1 MSNTNTISNRDL
13 DMNQISDNCEEKM
26 LNIELIHQIDDISI
40 ELRKILKLPTELV
53 EFDNFSPITYDDLS
67 QKIMNEFQGI
77 NIVDDVSSDY
87 SYMIKLN
94 DEIEIQNRK
103 VKFII
108 HIGTEM
114 SAEDR
119 LESLMHEMAHYIL
132 HSDNLKP
139 ATPIGKYRGSPVQEK
154 EANCL
159 SRAFLI
165 PRPYFL
171 KALTIYSRN
180 DGSVD
185 IREMASYFKVQE
197 SLIIERG
204 RDLMIWN

>member
-1 MSNTNTISNRDL
+1 
-13 DMNQISDNCEEKM
+13 M
-26 LNIELIHQIDDISI
+26 LNIELIRQIDDISI
-40 ELRKILKLPTELV
+40 ELRKILRLPTELI
-53 EFDNFSPITYDDLS
+53 EFDKFQPVEYDDLS
-67 QKIMNEFQGI
+67 KKIMDEFQDL
-77 NIVDDVSSDY
+77 NIVDDISSDY
-87 SYMIKLN
+87 SYMVKLK
-94 DEIEIQNRK
+94 DTVKVDDRDIE
-103 VKFII
+103 FEI

-119 LESLMHEMAHYIL
+119 VDSLMHEMAHYVL
-132 HSDNLKP
+132 HADNLKP
-139 ATPIGKYRGSPVQEK
+139 ATPLGKYKGSPVQEK

-185 IREMASYFKVQE
+185 IKEMAIYFRVQE

>member
-1 MSNTNTISNRDL
+1 
-13 DMNQISDNCEEKM
+13 M
-26 LNIELIHQIDDISI
+26 LNIELIRQIDDISI
-40 ELRKILKLPTELV
+40 ELRKILRLPTDV
-53 EFDNFSPITYDDLS
+53 IEFDKFQPVAYEDLS
-67 QKIMNEFQGI
+67 RKIMEEFQSV
-77 NIVDDVSSDY
+77 NIVNDISLDY
-87 SYMIKLN
+87 SYMVKLK
-94 DEIEIQNRK
+94 EK
-103 VKFII
+103 VKVADREIKFEI

-119 LESLMHEMAHYIL
+119 LESLMHEMGHYIL

-139 ATPIGKYRGSPVQEK
+139 ATPLGKYKGSPVQEK

-165 PRPYFL
+165 PRAYFL

-185 IREMASYFKVQE
+185 IKDMAQYFKVQE

>member
-1 MSNTNTISNRDL
+1 
-13 DMNQISDNCEEKM
+13 M
-26 LNIELIHQIDDISI
+26 LNIELIHQIDEISI
-40 ELRKILKLPTELV
+40 ELRKILDLPTELRD
-53 EFDNFSPITYDDLS
+53 FDNFQQIAYDELS
-67 QKIMNEFQGI
+67 KRIEGEFQSLG
-77 NIVDDVSSDY
+77 IVDEVSLDY
-87 SYMIKLN
+87 SYMIKL
-94 DEIEIQNRK
+94 DKKTI
-103 VKFII
+103 VKGREVGYVI

-114 SAEDR
+114 SATDR

-132 HSDNLKP
+132 HSDNLQP
-139 ATPIGKYRGSPVQEK
+139 STPLGKYKGSPVQEK

-171 KALTIYSRN
+171 KALTIHSRN

-185 IREMASYFKVQE
+185 IKEMASYFRVQE

>member
-1 MSNTNTISNRDL
+1 
-13 DMNQISDNCEEKM
+13 M
-26 LNIELIHQIDDISI
+26 LNIELIRQIDDISI
-40 ELRKILKLPTELV
+40 ELRKILNLPTELT
-53 EFDNFSPITYDDLS
+53 EFEQFQPIEYNDLS
-67 QKIMNEFQGI
+67 KKIMNEFRKLYI
-77 NIVDDVSSDY
+77 IDDISSDF

-94 DEIEIQNRK
+94 EIVNVNNRDIE
-103 VKFII
+103 FEI

-114 SAEDR
+114 SSEDR
-119 LESLMHEMAHYIL
+119 VESLMHEMAHYIL
-132 HSDNLKP
+132 HAENLKP
-139 ATPIGKYRGSPVQEK
+139 LTPLGKYKGSLVQEK

-171 KALTIYSRN
+171 KALTIFSRN

-185 IREMASYFKVQE
+185 IKEMACYFKVQE

-204 RDLMIWN
+204 RDLIIWS